1 MNLQNL
7 AYAHALKQNIVQF
20 TTEAGSKSSLIVR
33 KCFCRKI
40 CWHLA
45 TQHSKNCLNGKK
57 NAFFPKKKVG
67 RERVKPTGLVGL
79 DYSGHVQ

>member
-33 KCFCRKI
+33 KRFCRKI
-40 CWHLA
+40 CLHLA

-57 NAFFPKKKVG
+57 KCVFSKKESRQGKL
-67 RERVKPTGLVGL
+67 GLNQLGWL
-79 DYSGHVQ
+79 D